1 VDPSSTR
8 DARRPPDERAPEPQT
23 LWIRRFLRWRATR
36 EFADITTR
44 RSLRQL
50 SPPDRRLLTEAQVD
64 ATRPI
69 ISGVVFSGSV
79 MLALTG
85 LFEAFGLA
93 PDIGYPWWLV
103 EAAAL
108 GVAGCALAIWHL
120 QQWPQRL
127 LLTLAA
133 TALVGVFLSIPAP
146 GADAYVATRTGIF
159 QLLPMA
165 LLASLVRTS
174 SLFAMV
180 ALVVML
186 AVYRLALA
194 GPPLGGLALY
204 WLFTVTT
211 IAFGL
216 LLGGYRTDYAVATF
230 HARRHLRRQAN
241 TDALTGVLNRAGW
254 NRHGEEFH
262 AAAATAGRPLAVV
275 MVDIDHF
282 KRINDTWG
290 HAEGDRVLQV
300 LGRILGERQGADQRV
315 ARLGGEEFVV
325 LLAGQPRSAVEGF
338 VQRVRRDFAQATQ
351 EQDGTLSAGIA
362 YGQPGETLEAQV
374 RRADRALYQAKADG
388 RDRVVAGPD

>member
-1 VDPSSTR
+1 M
-8 DARRPPDERAPEPQT
+8 DERAPEPKAP
-23 LWIRRFLRWRATR
+23 WIRRILNWRATR

-44 RSLRQL
+44 RSLRRL
-50 SPPDRRLLTEAQVD
+50 SPADRRLLTEAQVQ

-69 ISGVVFSGSV
+69 VSGVVFSGAV

-85 LFEAFGLA
+85 LFEAMRLA
-93 PDIGYPWWLV
+93 PGIGYPWWLV
-103 EAAAL
+103 ELAAL
-108 GVAGCALAIWHL
+108 GAGGCALAIWHL
-120 QQWPQRL
+120 QRWPQRL

-146 GADAYVATRTGIF
+146 GADGYVATRTGIF

-165 LLASLVRTS
+165 LLASLVRSS
-174 SLFAMV
+174 SLIAMV
-180 ALVVML
+180 VLVVVL
-186 AVYRLALA
+186 AVCRLASA
-194 GPPLGGLALY
+194 GAPLGGLALY

-211 IAFGL
+211 VAFGL

-254 NRHGEEFH
+254 SRYGEEFH
-262 AAAATAGRPLAVV
+262 AAAVADGRPLAVV

-300 LGRILGERQGADQRV
+300 LGRILGERQGADERV

-338 VQRVRRDFAQATQ
+338 VQRVRRDFAQATH
-351 EQDGTLSAGIA
+351 EQGGTLSAGIA
-362 YGQPGETLEAQV
+362 YGHPGEPLEHQV

-388 RDRVVAGPD
+388 RDRVVVAPD